1 MRSAS
6 VKPNREPWL
15 PMLFDVSM
23 EALIALAL
31 FMALVLASALQGLAA
46 SGHFPRADQP
56 ASGVAPLILFGTIA
70 LVALSLAAGSMA
82 ALRLLPWYAAV
93 ISGGLSVLVAPPV
106 LQAFPDRFVDGRGS
120 LLAFAAAGAV
130 FALSLVCLLA
140 RADY

>member
-1 MRSAS
+1 
-6 VKPNREPWL
+6 
-15 PMLFDVSM
+15 MLFDVSTQL
-23 EALIALAL
+23 LIAVAL

-120 LLAFAAAGAV
+120 LLAFAATGAV
-130 FALSLVCLLA
+130 LALSLVCLLA
-140 RADY
+140 RAGH

>member
-1 MRSAS
+1 M
-6 VKPNREPWL
+6 V
-15 PMLFDVSM
+15 FDVST

-31 FMALVLASALQGLAA
+31 FMALVLACALQGLAA

-70 LVALSLAAGSMA
+70 LVALSLAAGSVA

-93 ISGGLSVLVAPPV
+93 ISGGLSVLLAPPV

-120 LLAFAAAGAV
+120 LLAFAATGAV
-130 FALSLVCLLA
+130 LALSLVCLLA

>member
-1 MRSAS
+1 M
-6 VKPNREPWL
+6 P
-15 PMLFDVSM
+15 FDVSM

-31 FMALVLASALQGLAA
+31 FMALVLACALQGLAA

>member
-1 MRSAS
+1 
-6 VKPNREPWL
+6 
-15 PMLFDVSM
+15 MLFDVST

-120 LLAFAAAGAV
+120 LLAFAATGAV
-130 FALSLVCLLA
+130 LALSLVCLLA

>member
-1 MRSAS
+1 M
-6 VKPNREPWL
+6 P
-15 PMLFDVSM
+15 FDVSM

-70 LVALSLAAGSMA
+70 LVALSLAAGSVA

-93 ISGGLSVLVAPPV
+93 ISGGLSILVAPPV

-140 RADY
+140 RADH